1 MTPQDESPEVHPG
14 VFVIDGGVKFY
25 FSLCAKEVS
34 MMGTE
39 NFVENVQRETK
50 DRLSDDERWEIFCRV
65 LMDFRRIFRR
75 GSSGITAG

>member
-1 MTPQDESPEVHPG
+1 
-14 VFVIDGGVKFY
+14 
-25 FSLCAKEVS
+25 

-65 LMDFRRIFRR
+65 LMDFRRIFSQRVEWFYRWMRESHCDIAKKSPALEDLSNFR
-75 GSSGITAG
+75 GWGCLLV